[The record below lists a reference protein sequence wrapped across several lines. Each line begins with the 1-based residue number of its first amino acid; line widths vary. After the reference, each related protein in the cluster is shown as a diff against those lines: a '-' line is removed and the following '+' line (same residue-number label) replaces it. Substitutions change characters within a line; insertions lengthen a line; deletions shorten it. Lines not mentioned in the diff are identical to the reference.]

1 MQCRRQP
8 GPARSGRTRYATAGA
23 LREQA
28 ERLVLSP
35 GQDLVID
42 LSGLEYCDS
51 TSITALLPCRQRA
64 QAADADMTLAAVPAN
79 TLRILTVVGLDQVF
93 TIQPAA
99 VPRETHV
106 IAASTR
112 RRVHG

>member
-1 MQCRRQP
+1 M
-8 GPARSGRTRYATAGA
+8 G
-23 LREQA
+23 
-28 ERLVLSP
+28 P

-51 TSITALLPCRQRA
+51 TGITALLAARQRA

-93 TIQPAA
+93 TIQPGS
-99 VPRETHV
+99 
-106 IAASTR
+106 STA
-112 RRVHG
+112 